1 MCSSCDRS
9 SLSVSRR
16 GFLQTAAVVA
26 AGAPWVQSVEA
37 VATPLTLRN
46 KSKAV
51 VQCVFLYPSTASLE
65 ESGYYSWPGSGFDAE
80 GRQREYTQR
89 LEAFGR
95 KLDMR
100 ITVENDPI
108 RSEEQAAAFIARVRQ
123 TPPDGLLLMPFAKAQ
138 WGNAARIAQESGYPS
153 VVFAPL
159 GVALV
164 GHINQLRTKPG
175 VYLVNSLEESGIESG
190 LRAIR
195 ARRRMRDALLLNIV
209 GKEAPETTVPFWGTT
224 IRTIPH
230 RQFYDVFKNTA
241 IDEAVRKLARNYRRQ
256 AKEIVEPTGEDILEA
271 ARAYYALRRIIE
283 EEKADAIMMDC
294 LPGLKRPHR
303 HVPPC
308 MGFMTLRDE
317 GIPAGCQAD
326 LNPTLTLML
335 VQELFGLPG
344 FQQNASMDTER
355 NLYFGAH
362 CTCPS
367 RMSGPDQGPEPYILR
382 SHAEAG
388 WGCVPRVL
396 LKEGQPVTMALYK
409 PGEKPQMLVYTG
421 SIVDCP
427 NIPPAGGC
435 RTNVTVAFDEVKDAC
450 DVKGMHQIIF
460 YGNHGRALR
469 AFCQLHGIEAIA

>member
-16 GFLQTAAVVA
+16 GFLQTAAVAA
-26 AGAPWVQSVEA
+26 AGAPLAHA
-37 VATPLTLRN
+37 VAAAAPPVALRD
-46 KSKAV
+46 KPEAV

-65 ESGYYSWPGSGFDAE
+65 EAGYYSWPGSGFDAE
-80 GRQREYTQR
+80 GRQQDYTRR
-89 LEAFGR
+89 LDALGR
-95 KLDMR
+95 QLGMR
-100 ITVENDPI
+100 IAVEANPVSSD
-108 RSEEQAAAFIARVRQ
+108 EQAAAIIARVKQ
-123 TPPDGLLLMPFAKAQ
+123 APPDGLLIIPFAKAQ
-138 WGNAARIAQESGYPS
+138 WGNASRIAQESGCPS

-164 GHINQLRTKPG
+164 DHINQLRTKPG
-175 VYLVNSLEESGIESG
+175 VYLVNSLEESGLESG

-230 RQFYDVFKNTA
+230 RRFYDVFKNTA
-241 IDEAVRKLARNYRRQ
+241 LDESVRKLAQDYRRH
-256 AKEIVEPTGEDILEA
+256 AKEIVEPTGDDILEA
-271 ARAYYALRRIIE
+271 ARAYYALRRLVE
-283 EEKADAIMMDC
+283 EEKADALMMDC
-294 LPGLKRPHR
+294 LPGLKRPHQ

-335 VQELFGLPG
+335 VQELFDLPG

-362 CTCPS
+362 CTSPS
-367 RMSGPDQGPEPYILR
+367 RMNGPNSAAEPYILR

-396 LKEGQPVTMALYK
+396 FKEGQPVTMALYK

-427 NIPPAGGC
+427 KIPPAGGC
-435 RTNVTVAFDEVKDAC
+435 RTNVTVAFDDMKDAC